1 MKNRLIVLGL
11 VAALYSACS
20 TGPNYQKPKVEIPTE
35 YRGATPKTP
44 PDSHSLAAAEW
55 PEVFPDEQ
63 LQQLIGTAL
72 AQNYDVQIAA
82 SRVLQA
88 RALVGITHADQL
100 PAVGGEVSA
109 SNQRTPASGPMPP
122 IESSPTQVDL
132 TLGWEVDFWGKY
144 SRATQAARAELLTAE
159 WSRRAVTTSL
169 IADVASAYFQLRELD
184 LELEIAR
191 RTLRTRQKSL
201 QLVQLQEQAG
211 TTSMLEVHQA
221 EQLVHTAAGQIPDLE
236 RRIEQQENF
245 ISVLLGKDPSAIPR
259 GRKLTDQPNR
269 SEVPPGLP
277 SDLLERRP
285 DVRQAEAALV
295 AANARIGVARSA
307 YFPSVTLTAAGGFRS
322 SALSGLFSGPA
333 GLWSFVGGLTRPLF
347 DGGRIRSGVAFSEA
361 QRQEAVSVY
370 RRTIQQ
376 AFREVSDALVARR
389 KDREFLDQEE
399 MLAQSARKAAELSDL
414 RYRRGVTSYLEVLDS
429 DTRYFDSELGLAR
442 ARLNELLS
450 LVDLYKA
457 LGGGWKAEPRVDGSS
472 SSKRS
477 VAAKTST
484 NPPKESQEPR
494 ERAADLK

>member
-11 VAALYSACS
+11 MATLYSACS

-35 YRGATPKTP
+35 YRGATQKTP
-44 PDSHSLAAAEW
+44 PGSDSLADAEW
-55 PEVFPDEQ
+55 SEVFPDEQ
-63 LQQLIGTAL
+63 LQQLIRTAL
-72 AQNYDVQIAA
+72 AQNFDLQIAA

-88 RALVGITHADQL
+88 KAIVGITHADQL
-100 PAVGGEVSA
+100 PTVGGAVSA
-109 SNQRTPASGPMPP
+109 ANQRTPASGHFPSV
-122 IESSPTQVDL
+122 ESSPAQVDL
-132 TLGWEVDFWGKY
+132 TFAWEADFWGKY
-144 SRATQAARAELLTAE
+144 SRATQAARAELLSTE

-169 IADVASAYFQLRELD
+169 IGDVASAYFQLRELD

-191 RTLRTRQKSL
+191 RTLTTRQKSL
-201 QLVQLQEQAG
+201 QLVQLQEKAG
-211 TTSMLEVHQA
+211 ATSMLEVHQA

-245 ISVLLGKDPSAIPR
+245 ISVLLGKDPAAIPR
-259 GRKLTDQPNR
+259 GRKLTNQPNR

-285 DVRQAEAALV
+285 DIRQAEAALI

-322 SALSGLFSGPA
+322 SALSSLFSGPA
-333 GLWSFVGGLTRPLF
+333 GLWSFVGALTRPLF
-347 DGGRIRSGVAFSEA
+347 DAGRIRSGVAFSEA
-361 QRQEAVSVY
+361 QRQEAVVVY
-370 RRTIQQ
+370 RRTILQ
-376 AFREVSDALVARR
+376 AFQEVSDALIARR
-389 KDREFLDQEE
+389 KDREFLEQEE
-399 MLAQSARKAAELSDL
+399 MLAQSARQAAELSDL

-457 LGGGWKAEPRVDGSS
+457 LGGGWKVEPGIAGSS
-472 SSKRS
+472 SSKKN
-477 VAAKTST
+477 AAATTAST
-484 NPPKESQEPR
+484 TENGMGTT
-494 ERAADLK
+494 